1 MFLESSQI
9 KYTDCEK
16 SFTKENKT
24 KQNKTQYFKGYLFP
38 VDMTFVVVQ
47 SKKALFTC
55 IYI

>member
-16 SFTKENKT
+16 SFTKKK

-38 VDMTFVVVQ
+38 VNMTFVVVQ
-47 SKKALFTC
+47 SKEALFMC